1 MTQNYE
7 PATSY
12 WNAQWENDD
21 DRRSWMKEENKV
33 LEIGP
38 LLAEKNIKRI
48 LDLGAGVG
56 RHAFLFAQQGYE
68 TWAADSSEAGLDYIR
83 AEAEKLK
90 IEIFTEKV
98 DIKSLPFS
106 SGFFGYILSWN
117 VLYHGN
123 LSELKQAVAEVKRV
137 LAFDGFFQGTFIS
150 KTNSYFGKGTALD
163 SNTYISEDESD
174 KSHPHCY
181 VNERELRDLLRGF
194 EIISLEDVEHDNY
207 EGAFHFHVFAKKSV
221 CRK

>member
-12 WNAQWENDD
+12 WNSQWENEA

-33 LEIGP
+33 LEIVS
-38 LLAEKNIKRI
+38 LLAEKKIKRI

-56 RHAFLFAQQGYE
+56 RHALLFAQQGYE
-68 TWAADSSEAGLDYIR
+68 TWAADSSEAGLNYIR

-90 IEIFTEKV
+90 LEIFTEKV

-106 SGFFGYILSWN
+106 TGFFDFILSWN

-123 LSELKQAVAEVKRV
+123 FSELKQAVDEVKRV
-137 LAFDGFFQGTFIS
+137 LAPDGFFQGTFIS
-150 KTNSYFGKGTALD
+150 KTNSYFGKGIALD
-163 SNTYISEDESD
+163 SHTYICEDESD

-181 VNERELRDLLRGF
+181 IDESELHNLLTGF

-207 EGAFHFHVFAKKSV
+207 EGAFHFHVFAKKV
-221 CRK
+221 GL